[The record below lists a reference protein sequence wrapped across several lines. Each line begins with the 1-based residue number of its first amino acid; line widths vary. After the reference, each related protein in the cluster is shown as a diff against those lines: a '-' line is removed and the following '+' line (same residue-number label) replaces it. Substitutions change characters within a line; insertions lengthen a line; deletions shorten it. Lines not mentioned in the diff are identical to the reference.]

1 MTRRP
6 DAVPVEQLTAEE
18 SEAELARLTTEI
30 ARHDVLYYQEA
41 APEVSDSEYD
51 ALRRR
56 NDAIE
61 ARSPHLVRTDS
72 PSQRVGA
79 APSEGFAK
87 VTHSQ
92 PMLSLSNAFSDD
104 EMHEFFARIRRF
116 LGLEAAAL
124 VEVVGEPKIDGLSA
138 SARYEK
144 GRFILG
150 ATRGDGVVGENIT
163 RNLATIENL
172 PKKLTGKDVADVLEV
187 RGEVYMTDSDF
198 QALNEQRTA
207 GGEPPFANPRN
218 AAAGSLRQID
228 PAVTASRPLHYFAYS
243 WGEISATGA
252 DTQWGFLRCL
262 ESWGFTVNPLARV
275 CATVEETLALYE
287 ALSEQR
293 ASLPYE
299 IDGVVY
305 KVNRLDWQERLG
317 AVSRAPR
324 WAIARKFPAEQAQ
337 TVLENITIQV
347 GRTGL
352 LTPVAELRPVTVGG
366 VVVSRATLHNED
378 EIARK
383 DIREGDTVVVQRAGD
398 VIPQIVLAIID
409 KRPKSRAPFEFPER
423 CPVCNSLAVRE
434 EGEAVRRCTGG
445 LICAAQ
451 AVERLKHFVSRLAF
465 DIEGLGRK
473 HIETFWHDGLIRS
486 PADIFRLRDHG
497 AEIEGREGWA
507 EKSMV
512 NLFAAIE
519 DRRTIPLD
527 RFIYALGIRQV
538 GEATARLL
546 AKQYGS
552 LDGWR
557 GAMAAAAE
565 RENEEYAELV
575 NIDGI
580 GPSVADDILAF
591 FAEAHNLNVLDDLAD
606 ALDVEAF
613 EAPVDASPV
622 SGKTVV
628 FTGTLEAMTRTEAK
642 ARAESLGAKVAG
654 SVSRST
660 DYVVAG
666 PGAGSKAAKASE
678 LGVTLLSES
687 EWLDLIAG

>member
-6 DAVPVEQLTAEE
+6 DAVPVEQLTAEK

-61 ARSPHLVRTDS
+61 ARFPHLVRTDS

-144 GRFILG
+144 GRFVLG

-172 PKKLTGKDVADVLEV
+172 PKRLTGKDVADVLEV

-207 GGEPPFANPRN
+207 DGEPPFANPRN

-243 WGEISATGA
+243 WGEISAPGV

-262 ESWGFTVNPLARV
+262 EAWGFTVNPLARV

-293 ASLPYE
+293 ASLPYD

-347 GRTGL
+347 GRTGS

-383 DIREGDTVVVQRAGD
+383 DVRASDTVVVQRAGD
-398 VIPQIVLAIID
+398 VIPQIVSVILD
-409 KRPKSRAPFEFPER
+409 KRPKNTTPFEFPER

-434 EGEAVRRCTGG
+434 EGEAVRHCTGG

-486 PADIFRLRDHG
+486 PADIFRLHDHG

-507 EKSMV
+507 EKSV
-512 NLFAAIE
+512 ANLFAAID

-591 FAEAHNLNVLDDLAD
+591 FAELHNLNVLDDLAD

-613 EAPVDASPV
+613 EAPVGASPV